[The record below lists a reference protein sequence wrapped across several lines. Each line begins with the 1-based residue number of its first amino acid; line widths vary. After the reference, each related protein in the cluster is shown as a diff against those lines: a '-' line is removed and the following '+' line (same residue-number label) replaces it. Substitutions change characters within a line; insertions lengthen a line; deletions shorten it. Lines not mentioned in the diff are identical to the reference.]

1 MVIKTDMLISQETQ
15 KEHALS
21 EITNFIAQEI
31 YRIAVMEHYPDDY
44 YSIQNLSNN
53 VWDKFQ
59 SLRDQGIDNL
69 IDNLTSEI
77 INHIVFQRDEDNFD
91 INIKEMI
98 DDEGECL
105 LALVGS
111 PDTEIVA
118 NYDYLKHENEL
129 KKNVFQIAKELFL
142 EHRNFS
148 CNIPHKYPPHILSC
162 TFDYKLALEHY
173 HGLFFLPM
181 EKGNTITFTSA
192 PYFSLRPYSTK
203 NISRFKVIIEKVEIS
218 NQALSKKLQTVIEEV
233 DCTEP
238 DLLESY
244 VSLDFAK
251 RLNPYNSINYAKKL
265 RCELD
270 TSNPLSEKEI
280 DKFFSQLRAEIV
292 SIQYKNKQC
301 KLLMAESKEELIS
314 AYRIPELKS
323 NDWVQIEKLHKVEM
337 PNLETPSH
345 AKNYLLGL
353 ILAHRDYINKKN
365 RKLNGKGGDG
375 LNLSDRADFLSQ
387 ELAKNHGEKG
397 FTASMI
403 NKGYKLVRKA
413 INSHINDFKQFST

>member
-129 KKNVFQIAKELFL
+129 KKNVFQIAKELF
-142 EHRNFS
+142 
-148 CNIPHKYPPHILSC
+148 
-162 TFDYKLALEHY
+162 
-173 HGLFFLPM
+173 
-181 EKGNTITFTSA
+181 
-192 PYFSLRPYSTK
+192 
-203 NISRFKVIIEKVEIS
+203 
-218 NQALSKKLQTVIEEV
+218 
-233 DCTEP
+233 
-238 DLLESY
+238 
-244 VSLDFAK
+244 
-251 RLNPYNSINYAKKL
+251 
-265 RCELD
+265 
-270 TSNPLSEKEI
+270 
-280 DKFFSQLRAEIV
+280 
-292 SIQYKNKQC
+292 
-301 KLLMAESKEELIS
+301 
-314 AYRIPELKS
+314 
-323 NDWVQIEKLHKVEM
+323 
-337 PNLETPSH
+337 
-345 AKNYLLGL
+345 
-353 ILAHRDYINKKN
+353 
-365 RKLNGKGGDG
+365 
-375 LNLSDRADFLSQ
+375 
-387 ELAKNHGEKG
+387 
-397 FTASMI
+397 
-403 NKGYKLVRKA
+403 
-413 INSHINDFKQFST
+413 